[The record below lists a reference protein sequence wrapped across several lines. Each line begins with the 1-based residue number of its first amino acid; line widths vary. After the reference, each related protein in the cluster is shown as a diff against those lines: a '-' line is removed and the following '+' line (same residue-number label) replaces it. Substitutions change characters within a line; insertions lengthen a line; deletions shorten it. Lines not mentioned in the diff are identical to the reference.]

1 VVGKDGQQKKNEG
14 NRMSARNTEARILQ
28 ILLIIAAIAGTIWL
42 AGELTDK
49 VGGITERLEQRG
61 L

>member
-1 VVGKDGQQKKNEG
+1 VNE
-14 NRMSARNTEARILQ
+14 RNKETRILQ
-28 ILLIIAAIAGTIWL
+28 ILLIIAAIVGGLWL

-49 VGGITERLEQRG
+49 IGGVTERLEQRG

>member
-1 VVGKDGQQKKNEG
+1 
-14 NRMSARNTEARILQ
+14 MSARNTEARILQ

>member
-1 VVGKDGQQKKNEG
+1 
-14 NRMSARNTEARILQ
+14 MSERNTGARILQ
-28 ILLIIAAIAGTIWL
+28 IALIIAAIAGGIWL

-49 VGGITERLEQRG
+49 MAGTTERLEQRG